1 MEIYLLNASSK
12 VGERQAAD
20 LLKLHYRYLDH
31 QATLLKIKMSVPKL
45 NARQLIEGNCIVL
58 VYQDDVAVGYCSY
71 RNRNGSLKIRSV
83 YVLPDYRQRG
93 VMKEIFKAIA
103 AMRNVKKQKSIS
115 SDAAIRRF
123 THAIVSGSIL
133 AKHSKNNKALLAYLT
148 MSVRNLRQES

>member
-83 YVLPDYRQRG
+83 YVLPGYRQRG

-103 AMRNVKKQKSIS
+103 ADEVFGEIVTGMYAKCKEAKEYF
-115 SDAAIRRF
+115 IRRGYQAVYSRDREWVDF
-123 THAIVSGSIL
+123 
-133 AKHSKNNKALLAYLT
+133 SKT
-148 MSVRNLRQES
+148 F

>member
-31 QATLLKIKMSVPKL
+31 QATLLKIKASVPMLK
-45 NARQLIEGNCIVL
+45 ARQLIEGNCIVL

-103 AMRNVKKQKSIS
+103 ADEVFGEIVTGMYAKCKEAKEYF
-115 SDAAIRRF
+115 IRRGYQAVYSRDREWVDF
-123 THAIVSGSIL
+123 
-133 AKHSKNNKALLAYLT
+133 SKT
-148 MSVRNLRQES
+148 F

>member
-31 QATLLKIKMSVPKL
+31 QATLLKIKTSVPKL
-45 NARQLIEGNCIVL
+45 NARQLIEGNCIAL

-103 AMRNVKKQKSIS
+103 ADEVFGEIVTGMYAKCKEAKEYF
-115 SDAAIRRF
+115 IRRGYQAVYSHDREWVDF
-123 THAIVSGSIL
+123 
-133 AKHSKNNKALLAYLT
+133 SKT
-148 MSVRNLRQES
+148 F